1 MTEPGA
7 PGPEPSSDGVLSAER
22 PNRSL
27 AALADEVEIISRVY
41 ERLFGVPRSDD
52 WLVLKLH
59 EEIGEL
65 TQAYLARSGRSRD
78 RGEAAETVDLGF
90 RAELADV
97 LAQLLL
103 VARRFDVD
111 LEGELER
118 KWFRW
123 RHLVEPADEAGVRR

>member
-1 MTEPGA
+1 MADGA
-7 PGPEPSSDGVLSAER
+7 RTLPE
-22 PNRSL
+22 
-27 AALADEVEIISRVY
+27 LADEVEIISRVY
-41 ERLFGVPRSDD
+41 ERLYGVQRTDD

-59 EEIGEL
+59 EEVGEL

-78 RGEAAETVDLGF
+78 RGPGVDEAF

-111 LEGELER
+111 LEAEVDR

-123 RHLVEPADEAGVRR
+123 RHLVEPQDEAGVRA

>member
-1 MTEPGA
+1 M
-7 PGPEPSSDGVLSAER
+7 SAEP

-41 ERLFGVPRSDD
+41 ERRFGVPRSDD

-78 RGEAAETVDLGF
+78 RGDAAETVDRGF

>member
-1 MTEPGA
+1 MELTELG
-7 PGPEPSSDGVLSAER
+7 
-22 PNRSL
+22 
-27 AALADEVEIISRVY
+27 DEVEIISRVY
-41 ERLFGVPRSDD
+41 ERRFGVARTDD

-59 EEIGEL
+59 EEVGEL

-78 RGEAAETVDLGF
+78 RGEGDGEVDAAF

-111 LEGELER
+111 LEAEIER

-123 RHLVEPADEAGVRR
+123 RHLVEPADEAGVRPEG

>member
-1 MTEPGA
+1 MELA
-7 PGPEPSSDGVLSAER
+7 ELSDEL
-22 PNRSL
+22 
-27 AALADEVEIISRVY
+27 EIISRVY
-41 ERLFGVPRSDD
+41 ERRFGVPRTDD

-59 EEIGEL
+59 EEVGEL

-78 RGEAAETVDLGF
+78 RGAGAGEVDAAF

-111 LEGELER
+111 LEAELER

-123 RHLVEPADEAGVRR
+123 RHLVEPQDEAGVRAAAPTEP

>member
-1 MTEPGA
+1 MP
-7 PGPEPSSDGVLSAER
+7 PDPESLPSGHLSRRLLGGDTHGMELR
-22 PNRSL
+22 ELSEEL
-27 AALADEVEIISRVY
+27 EVISRVY
-41 ERLFGVPRSDD
+41 ARRFGVDRTDD

-59 EEIGEL
+59 EEVGEL
-65 TQAYLARSGRSRD
+65 TQAYLERSGRSRD
-78 RGEAAETVDLGF
+78 RGAAPDDVDAAF

-111 LEGELER
+111 LDAELER

-123 RHLVEPADEAGVRR
+123 RHLVEPEDRLEA

>member
-1 MTEPGA
+1 ME
-7 PGPEPSSDGVLSAER
+7 L
-22 PNRSL
+22 
-27 AALADEVEIISRVY
+27 DELGDELEIISRVY
-41 ERLFGVPRSDD
+41 ERRFGVARTDD

-59 EEIGEL
+59 EEVGEL

-78 RGEAAETVDLGF
+78 RGEVDAAF

-111 LEGELER
+111 LEAELER

-123 RHLVEPADEAGVRR
+123 RYLVEPQDEAGVRPAR

>member
-1 MTEPGA
+1 ME
-7 PGPEPSSDGVLSAER
+7 LAE
-22 PNRSL
+22 L
-27 AALADEVEIISRVY
+27 TDEVEIISRVY
-41 ERLFGVPRSDD
+41 ERRFGVPRTDD

-78 RGEAAETVDLGF
+78 RGDGATVDAAF

-97 LAQLLL
+97 LAQVLL

-111 LEGELER
+111 LEAEIER
-118 KWFRW
+118 KWFRF
-123 RHLVEPADEAGVRR
+123 RHLVEPQDEAGVRAP

>member
-1 MTEPGA
+1 ME
-7 PGPEPSSDGVLSAER
+7 
-22 PNRSL
+22 L
-27 AALADEVEIISRVY
+27 AALTDEVEVISRVY
-41 ERLFGVPRSDD
+41 ERRYGVERTDD

-59 EEIGEL
+59 EEVGEL

-78 RGEAAETVDLGF
+78 RGEGEGAVDAAF

-111 LEGELER
+111 LEAEIER

-123 RHLVEPADEAGVRR
+123 RHLVEPQDEAGVRARPAP